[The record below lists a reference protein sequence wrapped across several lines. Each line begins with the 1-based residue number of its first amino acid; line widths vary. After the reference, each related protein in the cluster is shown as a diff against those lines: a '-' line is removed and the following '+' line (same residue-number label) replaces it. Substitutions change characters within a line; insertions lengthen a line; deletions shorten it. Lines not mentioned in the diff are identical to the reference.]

1 MPSSSAFA
9 SYAPQAERYDEVFGI
24 DGRPRQH
31 WKRLADAAKRAGRGE
46 LSRRAGIIRRAVEQ
60 DGVTYNIYADPKG
73 ADRPWEVDLL
83 PLVISTEE
91 WRLLAK
97 AVEQRARLLNAVL
110 ADLYGPGRL
119 LKEGLL
125 PPAIIHGHH
134 NYLWPCRGVEPP
146 GGIFLNLYGCDLARS
161 PDGRWWIIADRTQ
174 GPSGAGYAVQN
185 RLIVTPLYGRLFG
198 SLGVQRL
205 AGFFRTLQQ
214 RLAALAPTDG
224 EAPLIALLTPGPYNE
239 TYFEHVFLARYLGFA
254 LVEGSDLTVRDSRVY
269 LKTLEGLK
277 RVHVLLRRLDDEY
290 CDPLALRTDS
300 TLGVPGLLEA
310 ARAGNVAI
318 ANALGSGV
326 LETPAL
332 LGFLPAICQTLLGE
346 SLELP
351 SIATWWC
358 GEAPA
363 LEHAIRHLPELVIK
377 PAFPSMKLEPTFG
390 HVLDSVGRE
399 AMAERMRA
407 TPHAFVAQE
416 WVRLSQAPTW
426 SSERERFEPRV
437 VGLRLYAVATATGYD
452 VMPGGLARVSP
463 ETSAEVIS
471 MQRGGSS
478 KDTWVLDGT
487 ATVYES
493 LLQPRLSARDIVRS
507 GFYSPSRAVENLF
520 WMGRYAERVESVG
533 RLLRAT
539 ALRLVDSDPL
549 TSAGLEV
556 LTALCESA
564 RLREMAPTEP
574 AQSST
579 RKTMKKTVN
588 EGDDWLLA
596 AVGNPRVLNGLPA
609 NTSHLLYCAMQLRD
623 RISLDNWHAVQRLAR
638 AHDPAPQDIEAALT
652 ILDDVLPACTALAGY
667 AFDDMTRDEAWRF
680 LVTGRRLER
689 MAFVASVVA
698 QVLAQPEAEREA
710 VLGSLLEVGN
720 AIITYRARYQ
730 RQPEM
735 LPVLDLLVSDES
747 NPHSVCFQLAVLE
760 REIREFETRLGF
772 HPVNDPRSLLE
783 SLRAFDLAQLD
794 SLHRSCGED
803 APFGE
808 PLATL
813 LRACEQLAHG
823 LSDELSRRFFVHVE
837 ERSQA
842 SVAA

>member
-1 MPSSSAFA
+1 MPSSSFTA
-9 SYAPQAERYDEVFGI
+9 YAPQPERYDEVFGM

-31 WKRLADAAKRAGRGE
+31 WKRLAESAARASRAE
-46 LSRRAGIIRRAVEQ
+46 LLRRAGIIQRAVEQ

-73 ADRPWEVDLL
+73 TDRPWEVDLL
-83 PLVISTEE
+83 PLIISTEE
-91 WRLLAK
+91 WHFLAQ
-97 AVEQRARLLNAVL
+97 AVQQRARLLNAVL
-110 ADLYGPGRL
+110 GDLYGPGRL
-119 LKEGLL
+119 LAEGLL
-125 PPAIIHGHH
+125 PPAVIHGHH
-134 NYLWPCRGVEPP
+134 NYLWPCRGIDPL
-146 GGIFLNLYGCDLARS
+146 GGTFLNLYGCDLARS
-161 PDGRWWIIADRTQ
+161 PDGRWWVIADRTQ

-185 RLIVTPLYGRLFG
+185 RLIVTPLYGRLFR

-254 LVEGSDLTVRDSRVY
+254 LVEGSDLTVRDNRVY

-300 TLGVPGLLEA
+300 TLGVPGLLGA
-310 ARAGNVAI
+310 VRAGNIAI

-346 SLELP
+346 PLKLP

-358 GEAPA
+358 GEGPA
-363 LEHAIRHLPELVIK
+363 LEHAIQHLPELVIK

-390 HVLDSVGRE
+390 HVLDSAGRE
-399 AMAERMRA
+399 AMIQRMRA

-463 ETSAEVIS
+463 ETSTEVIS

-493 LLQPRLSARDIVRS
+493 LLQPRLTARDIVRS

-520 WMGRYAERVESVG
+520 WMGRYAERVESMG

-539 ALRLVDSDPL
+539 VLRLIESDPS
-549 TSAGLEV
+549 TSAGLEA
-556 LTALCESA
+556 LTGLCESA
-564 RLREMAPTEP
+564 RLREMFPP
-574 AQSST
+574 AVTQSS
-579 RKTMKKTVN
+579 RKRTAKKAAN
-588 EGDDWLLA
+588 GGEDWLLA
-596 AVGNPRVLNGLPA
+596 AVGDPRVVNGLPA
-609 NTSHLLYCAMQLRD
+609 NTARLLYCTMQLRD
-623 RISLDNWHAVQRLAR
+623 RMSLDNWHTVQRLAR
-638 AHDPAPQDIEAALT
+638 AHEPAPQDLEAALT
-652 ILDDVLPACTALAGY
+652 VLDYVLPACTALAGY

-680 LVTGRRLER
+680 LVMGRRLER
-689 MAFVASVVA
+689 MAFIASVVA
-698 QVLAQPEAEREA
+698 QVLARPEGEREA
-710 VLGSLLEVGN
+710 TLGALLEIGN
-720 AIITYRARYQ
+720 TIITYRARYQ
-730 RQPEM
+730 RQPEL

-747 NPHSVCFQLAVLE
+747 NPHSVCFQLAVLG
-760 REIREFETRLGF
+760 RDIQEFETRLSF
-772 HPVNDPRSLLE
+772 RPINDPRPLIE

-794 SLHRSCGED
+794 NLRPAYGED
-803 APFGE
+803 EPFGE
-808 PLATL
+808 LLAAI
-813 LRACEQLAHG
+813 LRACERFAYG
-823 LSDELSRRFFVHVE
+823 LSDELSQRFFVHAGE
-837 ERSQA
+837 GPQA